1 MQLRS
6 PAHSRTLDIPS
17 HVFITQG
24 VLMIRRRFVTGAIA
38 LATATAIAA
47 SGTANA
53 QEIGTPEKIG
63 NVPSSSDAFMQGVHG
78 LSSNDPIERESAP
91 NKFYLSV
98 LAAAYHGIL
107 EPLYFATLSLQP
119 HAN

>member
-1 MQLRS
+1 
-6 PAHSRTLDIPS
+6 
-17 HVFITQG
+17 
-24 VLMIRRRFVTGAIA
+24 MIRRRFVTGAIA

-78 LSSNDPIERESAP
+78 LSSNDPIERES
-91 NKFYLSV
+91 
-98 LAAAYHGIL
+98 
-107 EPLYFATLSLQP
+107 
-119 HAN
+119 

>member
-1 MQLRS
+1 
-6 PAHSRTLDIPS
+6 
-17 HVFITQG
+17 
-24 VLMIRRRFVTGAIA
+24 MIRRKVVTGAIA
-38 LATATAIAA
+38 LATATVIAA

-91 NKFYLSV
+91 SKFYLSV

>member
-1 MQLRS
+1 
-6 PAHSRTLDIPS
+6 
-17 HVFITQG
+17 
-24 VLMIRRRFVTGAIA
+24 MIRRRFVTGAIA
-38 LATATAIAA
+38 LATATVIAA
-47 SGTANA
+47 NGTANA

-98 LAAAYHGIL
+98 LVAYL
-107 EPLYFATLSLQP
+107 SPFTLP
-119 HAN
+119 HFPSSRTLTKSICS